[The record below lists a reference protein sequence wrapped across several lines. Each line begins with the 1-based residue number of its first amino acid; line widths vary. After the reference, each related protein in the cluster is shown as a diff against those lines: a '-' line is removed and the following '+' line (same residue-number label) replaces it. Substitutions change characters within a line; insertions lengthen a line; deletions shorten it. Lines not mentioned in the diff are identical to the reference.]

1 VLDGVRHPCHVV
13 RMAKRIHVR
22 ALIAASALVLGAV
35 ATGGAAQAASCGK
48 TAYEDGTF
56 GPAVCANGKA
66 NTAVRAEYR
75 QAAPAIMA
83 LKKKSTRKQIL
94 AAMCSDHTARATNVQ
109 IFDALQYQEARHDW
123 TPRVIRRAE
132 RDIVN
137 DRFC

>member
-1 VLDGVRHPCHVV
+1 MLDGVRHPCQVV

-22 ALIAASALVLGAV
+22 ALIAASALVLGVV
-35 ATGGAAQAASCGK
+35 ATGGAAQAASCGN

-83 LKKKSTRKQIL
+83 LKKKATRKQVL
-94 AAMCSDHTARATNVQ
+94 AALCSDHTAGGMNVAL
-109 IFDALQYQEARHDW
+109 FDALQYQEARHDW
-123 TPRVIRRAE
+123 APRVIRRAE

-137 DRFC
+137 GSFC